1 MGQYHTGDKGRA
13 SAQLTMK
20 EVEMKRKINHIFHM
34 FSNGIPSYGEFF
46 AKKI

>member
-34 FSNGIPSYGEFF
+34 FSSGIPGYGEFF
-46 AKKI
+46 ANKI